1 MDTGCAP
8 SRGDCEQRCSELS
21 GVQTA
26 SEWDCWII
34 NYFKFLI
41 IQGHSMLFPMQE
53 ATVEQRKEGL
63 EETEKRLNAQE
74 NEIA

>member
-1 MDTGCAP
+1 
-8 SRGDCEQRCSELS
+8 
-21 GVQTA
+21 
-26 SEWDCWII
+26 
-34 NYFKFLI
+34 
-41 IQGHSMLFPMQE
+41 MLFPMQE